1 MFLHRSLRQ
10 KKRARKGKTSGF
22 VPRHPCKQR
31 CHNHCC
37 APLITLRVSSSLLGI
52 VKFRKLHLPLLSLR
66 SSVSLSLHLVLTVS
80 CQLVFSSKR
89 LLSRHPR
96 LLLHPKPS
104 KVSLRSISLY
114 WVQPPLIVRLACC
127 SRGCRAVTVFALLR
141 FVSFAPALNYRCGSI
156 RFLRDLNPLN
166 SHILSTQKRACL
178 SLITLRS
185 AHSSTFH

>member
-1 MFLHRSLRQ
+1 MSPLSPEQGNKVFLHRSLRQ
-10 KKRARKGKTSGF
+10 KKRAREGKTSAF
-22 VPRHPCKQR
+22 VTSP
-31 CHNHCC
+31 
-37 APLITLRVSSSLLGI
+37 PLQATLSHAL
-52 VKFRKLHLPLLSLR
+52 LR
-66 SSVSLSLHLVLTVS
+66 SSHYAIAPFGAHSVVPAR
-80 CQLVFSSKR
+80 FSRQAFAQSSPAAT
-89 LLSRHPR
+89 LA
-96 LLLHPKPS
+96 PKPS
-104 KVSLRSISLY
+104 MVSLRSISLY